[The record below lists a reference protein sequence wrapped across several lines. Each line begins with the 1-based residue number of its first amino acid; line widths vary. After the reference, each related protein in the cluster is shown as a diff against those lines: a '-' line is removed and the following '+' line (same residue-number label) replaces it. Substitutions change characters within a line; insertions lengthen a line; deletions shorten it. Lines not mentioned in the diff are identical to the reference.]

1 MRFAYADPP
10 YPGLARKYYKNE
22 PTYAGE
28 VDHAALIASLE
39 ASGYDGWALSTS
51 RDALRTVLPLCPEGA
66 KVCPWVKPI
75 GTSSRTRGLHNT
87 WEPLIVVR
95 GRELQP
101 GKRDWLCAQPAR
113 GGGSLPGRKPLAF
126 CAFLFDALGMLPGDE
141 LDDLFP
147 GTGVVSRAWAA
158 LSPRTSHDVS
168 PGHRGDALPSLR
180 ARGDVSQQ
188 YSGDR
193 AASMALPTVAAL
205 YVQPEGAYYG
215 LEGVD
220 PWDEARDARTYA
232 GPWPVVAHP
241 PCASWCR
248 LAWLRR
254 AIYGLPIGEDGGCFA
269 AALDAV
275 RRWGGVLEHPAWSLA
290 WGRYDLPRPPHGAW
304 QRALCGGWVAQV
316 SQAAYG
322 HCARKLT
329 WLYAYGVVPPELDAR
344 IPPATH
350 VLSDLSNRGR
360 SELPRLRRR
369 SANATPPAFRDLLL
383 GIARSASGFRR
394 SNEPVFAGICANHE

>member
-10 YPGLARKYYKNE
+10 YPGLARKYYQHE

-75 GTSSRTRGLHNT
+75 GVSSKTRGLHNT

-141 LDDLFP
+141 FNDLFP

-158 LSPRTSHDVS
+158 LSPD
-168 PGHRGDALPSLR
+168 PRGDASRSPRTSADVSR
-180 ARGDVSQQ
+180 FRGDAS
-188 YSGDR
+188 
-193 AASMALPTVAAL
+193 ASMTPTVAAL

-220 PWDEARDARTYA
+220 PWDEARDARAYA

-290 WGRYDLPRPPHGAW
+290 WARYDLPRPPHGAW
-304 QRALCGGWVAQV
+304 QRTMCGGWVAQV
-316 SQAAYG
+316 AQRAYG
-322 HCARKLT
+322 HGARKLT
-329 WLYAYGVVPPELDAR
+329 WLYAYGVVPPPLDAR
-344 IPPATH
+344 MPAPTH
-350 VLSDLSNRGR
+350 VISDLSNRGR
-360 SELPRLRRR
+360 SRLARMRRDQ
-369 SANATPPAFRDLLL
+369 SSATPPAFRDLLL
-383 GIARSASGFRR
+383 GIARTASER
-394 SNEPVFAGICANHE
+394 SE